1 MNYFP
6 RLKILYEEKIIPIL
20 MEEFGYR
27 SLMEV
32 PRIKKVVLNQGLG
45 ASISDKTIL
54 EHALKEITAISGQK
68 SVPCSSKRDESGFKL
83 RKNLPI
89 GCKVTLRN
97 LKMYEFIDR
106 LITVALPRIRDF
118 NGVKARF
125 DGKGNYNM
133 GILEQIIFPEID
145 IDHIKR
151 ISGMNITFVTSAKSD
166 KEARSLLSFLGI
178 PFKRK

>member
-32 PRIKKVVLNQGLG
+32 PRVKKVVLNQGLG
-45 ASISDKTIL
+45 ASISDKKIL

-68 SVPCSSKRDESGFKL
+68 SVTCLSKRDESGFKL
-83 RKNLPI
+83 RKNVPI

-118 NGVKARF
+118 NGVKTLF

-133 GILEQIIFPEID
+133 GIFEQIIFPEID

-151 ISGMNITFVTSAKSD
+151 ISGMNITFVTSAKND
-166 KEARSLLSFLGI
+166 KEARSLLSFLGV
-178 PFKRK
+178 PFKKK

>member
-6 RLKILYEEKIIPIL
+6 RLKILYEKKIITIL
-20 MEEFGYR
+20 MKEFGYR

-32 PRIKKVVLNQGLG
+32 PRVKKVVLNQGLG
-45 ASISDKTIL
+45 ASISDKKIL

-68 SVPCSSKRDESGFKL
+68 SVPCLSKRDESGFKL
-83 RKNLPI
+83 RKNVPI

-106 LITVALPRIRDF
+106 LITGALPRIRDF
-118 NGVKARF
+118 NGVKTRF

-133 GILEQIIFPEID
+133 GIFEQIIFTE

-178 PFKRK
+178 PFKKK

>member
-32 PRIKKVVLNQGLG
+32 PRLKKVVLNQGLG
-45 ASISDKTIL
+45 ASIYDKKIL

-68 SVPCSSKRDESGFKL
+68 SVTCLSKRDESGFKL
-83 RKNLPI
+83 RKNVPI

-118 NGVKARF
+118 NGVKTRF

-178 PFKRK
+178 PFKKK